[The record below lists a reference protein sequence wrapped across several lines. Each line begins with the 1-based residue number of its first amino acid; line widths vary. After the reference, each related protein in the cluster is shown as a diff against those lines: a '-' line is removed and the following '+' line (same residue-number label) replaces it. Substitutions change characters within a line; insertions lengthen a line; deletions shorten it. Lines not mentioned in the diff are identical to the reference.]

1 MDIDIGQY
9 TGLQYFYRIGSE
21 KVVFVH
27 PYHSSVCLSGCLYF
41 IAKAL
46 ERDHCYTKGLVLKEK
61 IFEEQPCLKAD
72 TKHMFAK
79 W

>member
-1 MDIDIGQY
+1 MP
-9 TGLQYFYRIGSE
+9 YFEIQAVQIFPNIFLLLLR
-21 KVVFVH
+21 
-27 PYHSSVCLSGCLYF
+27 PSVRPAGCLYF

-46 ERDHCYTKGLVLKEK
+46 ERDHCYTKALVLKEK
-61 IFEEQPCLKAD
+61 IFEEQPCLKTD